1 MSDLHKDVDV
11 EDHIRTMMA
20 NTSRSKNNEKRICD
34 VERKQDEV
42 REVLIPAVKEEVKIV
57 RQELQHL
64 ANLPEQVRKNGDELR
79 ENGAYNRA
87 TRWLI
92 ASLVVIT
99 GLIVTLVNLFGSG
112 G

>member
-20 NTSRSKNNEKRICD
+20 NTSRSKNNEKRIGT

-42 REVLIPAVKEEVKIV
+42 REVLIPAVREEVKVV
-57 RQELQHL
+57 RQEMRHL
-64 ANLPEQVRKNGDELR
+64 SSLPAQVQKNGDELR

-87 TRWLI
+87 TRWFI

-99 GLIVTLVNLFGSG
+99 GLVVALVNLFSG

>member
-20 NTSRSKNNEKRICD
+20 NTSRSKSNEKRI

-42 REVLIPAVKEEVKIV
+42 REVLIPKVRSEVEMAL
-57 RQELQHL
+57 QELKHL
-64 ANLPEQVRKNGDELR
+64 ASLPEQVRKNGDELR

-99 GLIVTLVNLFGSG
+99 GLIVTLVTFFGSG